1 MDGTNEETQIV
12 TDNEKRESDGR
23 FALKIESKRSVK
35 RWAKRDVEIAKRRD
49 ELGEDW
55 AVFA

>member
-1 MDGTNEETQIV
+1 MKVQNEETKIV
-12 TDNEKRESDGR
+12 ADNEKRESDGR
-23 FALKIESKRSVK
+23 FALKMESKRALK
-35 RWAKRDVEIAKRRD
+35 RWQKWEEQNNKRRD

>member
-1 MDGTNEETQIV
+1 MNSTNEEIKIV

-23 FALKIESKRSVK
+23 FALKMESKRSVK
-35 RWAKRDVEIAKRRD
+35 RWQKWEEQNNKRRD